1 MSINPDVLFTIGSFP
16 VTNTVVA
23 TAVTDVIIIA
33 LVLVIRKFMSV
44 KPGKIQNAF
53 EAVYDYFYDMTAG
66 NAGSRASYIHPWVLS
81 IFLFIVISNL
91 IALFPGFETIRFL
104 GGGSGDHH
112 GVPLLRG
119 AASDLNLTLALA
131 VTSVVTTHF
140 FSIKYTGIKSYIGRF
155 ISFAM
160 FPIMLFVGCLEFLNE
175 LTKLISFSFRLFG
188 NIYSGEVV
196 INTMYSMF
204 PIGLPIPFILLEVLI
219 AVIQAMVFAILTMS
233 FMSMFTEK
241 SSH

>member
-16 VTNTVVA
+16 VTNTVAAV
-23 TAVTDVIIIA
+23 AVTDAVIIV

-44 KPGKIQNAF
+44 NPGKIQNAF
-53 EAVYDYFYDMTAG
+53 EAVSEYFYEMTSG
-66 NAGSRASYIHPWVLS
+66 NAGNRAAYIHPWVLS

-91 IALFPGFETIRFL
+91 IALLPGFETIRFL
-104 GGGSGDHH
+104 GGTGGHH

-119 AASDLNLTLALA
+119 ATSDLNLTLAMA
-131 VTSVVTTHF
+131 VISVAVTHF

-155 ISFAM
+155 ISFTM
-160 FPIMLFVGCLEFLNE
+160 FPIMLFVGILEFMNE
-175 LTKLISFSFRLFG
+175 ITKLISFSFRLFG

-196 INTMYSMF
+196 ISTMYSMF
-204 PIGLPIPFILLEVLI
+204 PIGLPVPFMMLEVLI

-241 SSH
+241 SH

>member
-16 VTNTVVA
+16 VTNTVLA
-23 TAVTDVIIIA
+23 TVITDIIIIT
-33 LVLVIRKFMSV
+33 LVVVIRKFMSLN
-44 KPGKIQNAF
+44 PGKIQNAY
-53 EAVYDYFYDMTAG
+53 EAVSDYFYDMTAG
-66 NAGSRASYIHPWVLS
+66 NAGNRASYIYPWVFS

-91 IALFPGFETIRFL
+91 IALFPGFESIRFL
-104 GGGSGDHH
+104 GGSGDHH

-119 AASDLNLTLALA
+119 ATSDLNLTLALA

-140 FSIKYTGIKSYIGRF
+140 FSIKYTGIKSYVGRF
-155 ISFAM
+155 ISFTM
-160 FPIMLFVGCLEFLNE
+160 FPIMLFVGCLEFMNE
-175 LTKLISFSFRLFG
+175 ITKFISFSFRLFG